1 MRRRWLLLL
10 APLLLVD
17 RASARSGAPGER
29 RIWMT
34 VGPRRFEI
42 ALTDDAAADALL
54 KRLPISLDFE
64 DLNGNEKHVELP
76 DALPATPVRPGTIR
90 RGDLM
95 LYGSRTL
102 VVFYAGFESSYAY
115 TRLGRV
121 LDPAGLA
128 QALGAGAVRIA
139 FTREP

>member
-1 MRRRWLLLL
+1 M
-10 APLLLVD
+10 VD
-17 RASARSGAPGER
+17 RATAQSAAPSKQR
-29 RIWMT
+29 MWMT
-34 VGPRRFEI
+34 VGPRRYEI
-42 ALTDDAAADALL
+42 ELADNAAAHALL

-102 VVFYAGFESSYAY
+102 VIFYATFESSYAY

-121 LDPAGLA
+121 LDTAALPE
-128 QALGAGAVRIA
+128 ALGSGATRIA

>member
-1 MRRRWLLLL
+1 
-10 APLLLVD
+10 
-17 RASARSGAPGER
+17 
-29 RIWMT
+29 MT
-34 VGPRRFEI
+34 VGKRRFEI
-42 ALTDDAAADALL
+42 ALADGAAADALL

-64 DLNGNEKHVELP
+64 DLNGNEKHADLP
-76 DALPATPVRPGTIR
+76 DPLPSTPLRPGTIR

-102 VVFYAGFESSYAY
+102 VIFYATFESSYAY

-121 LDPAGLA
+121 LDAAALA
-128 QALGAGAVRIA
+128 EALGSGATRIA